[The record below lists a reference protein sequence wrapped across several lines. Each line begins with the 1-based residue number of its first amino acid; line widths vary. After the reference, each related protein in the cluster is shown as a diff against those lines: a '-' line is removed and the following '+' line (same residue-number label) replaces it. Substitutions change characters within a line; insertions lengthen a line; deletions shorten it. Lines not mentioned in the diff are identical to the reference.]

1 MRSSDWSSDV
11 CSSDLDAGLPA
22 HPARM
27 PIALAS
33 KMIEFLSRPGEIVFD
48 PFAGSGTTARAAEN
62 PGRHWITTEAAR
74 EYVEG
79 SKIRFSRSEE
89 RRVGNECVGTC
100 RSRWSTYHSKKNT
113 PN

>member
-33 KMIEFLSRPGEIVFD
+33 KMIEFLSRPDEIVFD

-62 PGRHWITTEAAR
+62 LGRHWITTEAAR

-79 SKIRFSRSEE
+79 SKIRFSNEQIGRASCRE
-89 RRVGNECVGTC
+89 RVCQYGSIAGVAA
-100 RSRWSTYHSKKNT
+100 S
-113 PN
+113 

>member
-1 MRSSDWSSDV
+1 MTHSFPTRRSSDLAYTKA
-11 CSSDLDAGLPA
+11 CRDAGLPA

-33 KMIEFLSRPGEIVFD
+33 KMIEFLSRPDEIVFD

-62 PGRHWITTEAAR
+62 LGRHWITTEAAR

-79 SKIRFSRSEE
+79 SKIRFSKELA
-89 RRVGNECVGTC
+89 C
-100 RSRWSTYHSKKNT
+100 SREIGRAHV
-113 PN
+113 